1 MAIQATLKDNLGRV
15 FYSLDEGLRIW
26 FPKTQFQQHSNLE
39 TWNLKLETISMSKVQ
54 RFEDLTIFQMAR
66 DLCKDV
72 YAITKDGE
80 FHKDMRFV
88 QQIHAA
94 AGSIMDNIA
103 EGYERDGNKE
113 FINFLYIAKGSC
125 GEVRSQ
131 IIRATDVGFIDKDTA
146 KKLYNDSLN
155 LSKAISKFITSL
167 KGSPITGLKH
177 LKPESWNLNLNLLK
191 LESWNLKQ
199 SLLTCRETLYII
211 NRYKWRL

>member
-1 MAIQATLKDNLGRV
+1 
-15 FYSLDEGLRIW
+15 
-26 FPKTQFQQHSNLE
+26 
-39 TWNLKLETISMSKVQ
+39 MSKVQ
-54 RFEDLTIFQMAR
+54 RFEDLSIFQMAR

-177 LKPESWNLNLNLLK
+177 LKPESWNLNLNLLNLVPWTLICDMNCPLSPLVTPASSLK
-191 LESWNLKQ
+191 GVYSESEYWVKKIPE
-199 SLLTCRETLYII
+199 LLGRF
-211 NRYKWRL
+211 K